1 MADSNST
8 VRDRS
13 MRIQD
18 PALQIVVEVQARQ
31 FGREQCYR
39 GGVARLE
46 TGYTN
51 IRTVPYVPPC
61 LVRLHPIGGFCR

>member
-1 MADSNST
+1 
-8 VRDRS
+8 
-13 MRIQD
+13 MRIQYR
-18 PALQIVVEVQARQ
+18 ALQMVVVVQARQ

-51 IRTVPYVPPC
+51 IRIAHMFHRASYACTRSVVSVIDNPR
-61 LVRLHPIGGFCR
+61 RLACS

>member
-1 MADSNST
+1 
-8 VRDRS
+8 

-51 IRTVPYVPPC
+51 IRIAHMCHRASYVCTRSAVSVADSPLRRAC
-61 LVRLHPIGGFCR
+61 S